1 MSDTHTALIAVDWG
15 SSALR
20 GARLNAA
27 GVVLEEAAFP
37 HGTLSVAPGAFTG
50 VFDACFGAWQAH
62 SNALCLI
69 SGMAGSRQGWSE
81 APYCACPAGFNALVA
96 HLHWL
101 HPGRLAIVPGL
112 CTEQGNTPDVMRG
125 EEVQV
130 MGAMVLTGQ
139 ADGCF
144 VLPGTH
150 SKWVTVAQQRV
161 TGFQTF
167 MTGEFYAWLS
177 QHSLLARSMDAAAP
191 FDGPAFD
198 RGVQAALAGKSLL
211 QTAFS
216 TRTLSLFER
225 MGSGALASYLSGLVI
240 GDELRA
246 RPTRDDAAVVLIGAG
261 PLTERYARAL
271 AHAGLASTRLGS
283 QATWAGH
290 HAIAQHL
297 RTA

>member
-1 MSDTHTALIAVDWG
+1 MSDTHTALIAIDWG

-37 HGTLSVAPGAFTG
+37 HGILSVTPGDFAR
-50 VFDACFGAWQAH
+50 VFNACFGAWQAH

-81 APYCACPAGFNALVA
+81 APYCPCPAGFDALVA

-101 HPGRLAIVPGL
+101 RPGRLAIVPGL

-177 QHSLLARSMDAAAP
+177 QHSLLARSVDAAAP

-198 RGVQAALAGKSLL
+198 RGVDAALAGSSLL
-211 QTAFS
+211 HTAFG
-216 TRTLSLFER
+216 TRTLSLFDR
-225 MGSGALASYLSGLVI
+225 MGAAALASYLSGLVI

-246 RPTRDDAAVVLIGAG
+246 RPATGATHVCLIGAG
-261 PLTERYARAL
+261 ALTERYERAL
-271 AHAGLASTRLGS
+271 ARCGLGSSRLGAE
-283 QATWAGH
+283 ATWAGH
-290 HAIAQHL
+290 HAIAKHL
-297 RTA
+297 SH

>member
-1 MSDTHTALIAVDWG
+1 MDDHPTALIAVDWG

-20 GARLNAA
+20 GARLDAT
-27 GVVLEEAAFP
+27 GRVLEEVAFP
-37 HGTLSVAPGAFTG
+37 CGVLSVAPGDFPH
-50 VFDACFGAWQAH
+50 VFDRCFGTWLAH
-62 SNALCLI
+62 SDALCLV

-81 APYCACPAGFNALVA
+81 APYCHCPAGLNELVS

-101 HPGRLAIVPGL
+101 RPARLALVPGL

-130 MGAMVLTGQ
+130 MGAMILSAQ

-177 QHSLLARSMDAAAP
+177 QHSLLARSVDVAAP

-198 RGVQAALAGKSLL
+198 RGVDAALAGNSLL
-211 QTAFS
+211 HTVFG
-216 TRTLSLFER
+216 TRTLSLFDR
-225 MGSGALASYLSGLVI
+225 MGAAALASYLSGLVI

-246 RPTRDDAAVVLIGAG
+246 RPATGATHVCLIGAG
-261 PLTERYARAL
+261 PLTERYERAL
-271 AHAGLASTRLGS
+271 ARCGLSSSRLGAE
-283 QATWAGH
+283 ATWAGH

-297 RTA
+297 SL

>member
-1 MSDTHTALIAVDWG
+1 MNDPHTALIAVDWG

-27 GVVLEEAAFP
+27 GVVLEEVAFP
-37 HGTLSVAPGAFTG
+37 HGVLNVAPGDFAS
-50 VFDACFGAWQAH
+50 VFDTCFGAWQAH
-62 SNALCLI
+62 SGALCLI

-81 APYCACPAGFNALVA
+81 APYCGCPAGFAELVA
-96 HLHWL
+96 ELHWL
-101 HPGRLAIVPGL
+101 RPGRLAIVPGL
-112 CTEQGNTPDVMRG
+112 CTEQGTTPDVMRG

-130 MGAMVLTGQ
+130 MGAMRLTGV
-139 ADGCF
+139 ANGCF

-177 QHSLLARSMDAAAP
+177 QHSLLARSVDVGAS

-198 RGVQAALAGKSLL
+198 QGVETALAGTSLL
-211 QTAFS
+211 QTAFG
-216 TRTLSLFER
+216 TRTLSLFDR
-225 MGSGALASYLSGLVI
+225 MGAAALASYLSGLVI

-246 RPTRDDAAVVLIGAG
+246 RPTTAPPHVALIGAG
-261 PLTERYARAL
+261 ALTERYERAL
-271 AHAGLASTRLGS
+271 SRCGLTSSRLGAE
-283 QATWAGH
+283 ATWAGLH
-290 HAIAQHL
+290 TIAQHL
-297 RTA
+297 SH